1 MMKLKLNGGKE
12 VNLNLT
18 VRAAMRYE
26 KETGKHAFIQ
36 PILNV
41 STKSLGIEECV
52 DIIYCAYKNGGNTPI
67 LDYDSFI
74 DSLPNDFA
82 EIMSTAM
89 DLIAG
94 SESDTSKN

>member
-1 MMKLKLNGGKE
+1 MIKFKLNSGEE

-52 DIIYCAYKNGGNTPI
+52 DIIYCAYKNGGNTPV

-74 DSLPNDFA
+74 DALPNDFA

-94 SESDTSKN
+94 SESDSSKN

>member
-1 MMKLKLNGGKE
+1 MIKFKLSGNEE

-52 DIIYCAYKNGGNTPI
+52 DIIYCAYKNGGNTPV

-74 DSLPNDFA
+74 DALPNDFA

-94 SESDTSKN
+94 SESDSSKN

>member
-1 MMKLKLNGGKE
+1 MIKFKLNGGEE

-52 DIIYCAYKNGGNTPI
+52 DIIYCAYKNGGNTPV
-67 LDYDSFI
+67 LDYESFL
-74 DSLPNDFA
+74 DALPSNIA
-82 EIMSTAM
+82 EIFNVAM
-89 DLIAG
+89 DLISGA
-94 SESDTSKN
+94 ESDTSKN

>member
-1 MMKLKLNGGKE
+1 MIKFKLNGGEE

-52 DIIYCAYKNGGNTPI
+52 DIIYCAYKNGGNTPV
-67 LDYDSFI
+67 LDYESFL
-74 DSLPNDFA
+74 DELPNDIA
-82 EIMSTAM
+82 EIFNVAM
-89 DLIAG
+89 DLISG
-94 SESDTSKN
+94 TESDTSKN

>member
-1 MMKLKLNGGKE
+1 MRL
-12 VNLNLT
+12 LT

-52 DIIYCAYKNGGNTPI
+52 DIIYCAYKNGGNTPV
-67 LDYDSFI
+67 LDYESFL
-74 DSLPNDFA
+74 DALPSDIA
-82 EIMSTAM
+82 EIFNVAM
-89 DLIAG
+89 DLISGA
-94 SESDTSKN
+94 ESDTSKN

>member
-1 MMKLKLNGGKE
+1 MMKLKLNGGEE

-41 STKSLGIEECV
+41 STKSLSIEECV
-52 DIIYCAYKNGGNTPI
+52 DIIYCAYKNGGNTPV
-67 LDYDSFI
+67 LDYESFL
-74 DSLPNDFA
+74 DALPSDIA
-82 EIMSTAM
+82 EIFNVAM
-89 DLIAG
+89 DLISGA
-94 SESDTSKN
+94 ESDTSKN